1 MNLKFW
7 ILIGL
12 LEFRHRLK
20 EEQRHHRRLV
30 EYEAK

>member
-12 LEFRHRLK
+12 LEFR
-20 EEQRHHRRLV
+20 RRLNEEPGPRHV
-30 EYEAK
+30 EDEAK